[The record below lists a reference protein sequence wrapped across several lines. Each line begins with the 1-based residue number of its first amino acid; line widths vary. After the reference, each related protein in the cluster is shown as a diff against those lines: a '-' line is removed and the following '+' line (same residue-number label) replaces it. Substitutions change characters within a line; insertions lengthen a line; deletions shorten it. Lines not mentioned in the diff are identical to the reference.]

1 MNRKRFRFNLSH
13 RQLCLTPAIGLTKG
27 TDYKFNIAFAFLNIQ
42 FCIGIFRRKKGA
54 GEK

>member
-13 RQLCLTPAIGLTKG
+13 RQLCLTPVIGLTKG